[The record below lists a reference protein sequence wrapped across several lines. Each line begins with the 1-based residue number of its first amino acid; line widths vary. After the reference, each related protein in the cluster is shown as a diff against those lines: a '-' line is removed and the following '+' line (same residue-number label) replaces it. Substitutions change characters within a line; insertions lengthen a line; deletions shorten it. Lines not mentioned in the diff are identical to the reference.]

1 MEGGRVIYAS
11 ISKAKPS
18 SFSAASVI
26 HVSIRPEAPIK
37 MLSMISGLNLK
48 VLIPAGR
55 LAIDAFYS
63 PLKKL
68 LGIIVPERGPPAH
81 RLYST
86 SAVLLAGTRN
96 RSIIPDLPSPRGFPR
111 NLGLAKK
118 AKCFPP
124 SLKPVSSYSQS

>member
-1 MEGGRVIYAS
+1 MITKNDNDSWFCHLLFTGWFMEGGRVIYAS

-68 LGIIVPERGPPAH
+68 
-81 RLYST
+81 
-86 SAVLLAGTRN
+86 
-96 RSIIPDLPSPRGFPR
+96 
-111 NLGLAKK
+111 
-118 AKCFPP
+118 
-124 SLKPVSSYSQS
+124 